1 MKKIL
6 IVLAVL
12 AFSAGFAFAGPD
24 CGAHAKPGKKAAK
37 AEMKCGME
45 ACCVEGS
52 EVKVENTK
60 DGVKITITSK
70 DPEAVKKIQE
80 KAEKMKNCPMKGS
93 KSAAADGE
101 DTAVCPVMG
110 TKVNK
115 NKAYAVKEYKG
126 KKYYLCCAGCVKE
139 FDKNPEKYAK

>member
-12 AFSAGFAFAGPD
+12 AFAAGFAFAGPE
-24 CGAHAKPGKKAAK
+24 CGAHAKAEKKT
-37 AEMKCGME
+37 EMKCGMG

-60 DGVKITITSK
+60 EGVTIKITSK
-70 DPEAVKKIQE
+70 DPEAVKQIQK
-80 KAEKMKNCPMKGS
+80 KAERMKNCPMKGAKAES
-93 KSAAADGE
+93 SDGE
-101 DTAVCPVMG
+101 ETAVCPVMG
-110 TKVNK
+110 TKVK
-115 NKAYAVKEYKG
+115 KSEAYAVKEYKG
-126 KKYYLCCAGCVKE
+126 KKYYLCCAHCVKE